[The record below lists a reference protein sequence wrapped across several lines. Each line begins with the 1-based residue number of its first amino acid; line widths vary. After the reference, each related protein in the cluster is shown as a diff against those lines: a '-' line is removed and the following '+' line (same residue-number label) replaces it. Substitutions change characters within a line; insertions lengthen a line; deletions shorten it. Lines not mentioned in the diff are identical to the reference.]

1 MDDENELS
9 PIERMAISA
18 RQSGSPN
25 ERLEI
30 KAISL
35 RLPLHLLA
43 SVDAFVSLTGQ
54 SRNTAIINL
63 IEAGVYAVR
72 EQLEDS
78 DHFDVIKDVFL
89 DQYLGD

>member
-18 RQSGSPN
+18 RKSGSPN
-25 ERLEI
+25 ERPEL

-35 RLPLHLLA
+35 RLSMQLLA

-72 EQLEDS
+72 EQLEDP
-78 DHFDVIKDVFL
+78 DQFDAVKDAIL